1 MCSFTFTLD
10 RSSVRKFIP
19 NFFTLSQKYN
29 TTKFPYLEILIILL
43 FPNFYLI
50 IIIYFILLPFRATR
64 MVYGS
69 SQSRV
74 ESELQLPAY
83 TTATAMWDLSLLCNL
98 HHSSRQRPGS
108 KPASSWILSGSFHR
122 AQRGLPPP
130 LDADLYPLLPQ
141 GRPSPGAYPARPR
154 PLGEPRRCPSAFQL
168 LPSSTAAGTGVKT
181 HTGPDP
187 PRRNL

>member
-83 TTATAMWDLSLLCNL
+83 TTATAMWDWSLICNP
-98 HHSSRQRPGS
+98 HY
-108 KPASSWILSGSFHR
+108 SSWQHWI
-122 AQRGLPPP
+122 
-130 LDADLYPLLPQ
+130 
-141 GRPSPGAYPARPR
+141 
-154 PLGEPRRCPSAFQL
+154 
-168 LPSSTAAGTGVKT
+168 
-181 HTGPDP
+181 PDP
-187 PRRNL
+187 LSKARDRTCFLMDTSWIHFH